1 MGRVLAQAR
10 AMFYLKEGQQQG
22 INELIGLMAQDTNLD
37 GGIADVVEEEGN
49 SKDDDQSFN
58 DDMNR
63 FIDDNFEF

>member
-1 MGRVLAQAR
+1 
-10 AMFYLKEGQQQG
+10 MFYLKEGQQQG